1 MPVVYIGCISSFFNN
16 PPRVSFSPFGHT
28 NYVVLYSLNKFSSS
42 HNPLTRNKLFVFTKH
57 ESCDV
62 ISTRNFEN
70 LRYYN
75 RYSNLPTFHWP
86 TQDIDCCDWMK
97 FIDWHKVFWKWCAD
111 TITDLSRVVEWSL
124 ESDSKVLEL
133 LGDRQ
138 ATSSTTLLLTS
149 WGKKLGLLPIHR

>member
-28 NYVVLYSLNKFSSS
+28 NYVFLYCLNKISSS
-42 HNPLTRNKLFVFTKH
+42 HNPLTQNKLFVFIKH

-75 RYSNLPTFHWP
+75 RNSDLPTFHWP

-111 TITDLSRVVEWSL
+111 TITDLSRVVE
-124 ESDSKVLEL
+124 
-133 LGDRQ
+133 
-138 ATSSTTLLLTS
+138 
-149 WGKKLGLLPIHR
+149 